1 MIMIAYAS
9 KYGTSEEVAKRIAE
23 SLQKKSGKEV
33 AGNPI
38 AEIADLGERE
48 AVIVVSRL
56 YDGGSLAD
64 AIAFGRNNAA
74 ALSRIATR
82 LFSVGQLGTELKDDE
97 EQPFELAE
105 FREKIGQSH
114 HTVFHGA
121 LSHSKLDRRD
131 RMTMKA
137 AGAREGDFRDW
148 DAIAAWVDTV
158 AKSVGRAAT

>member
-9 KYGTSEEVAKRIAE
+9 KYGTTEEVAKRIAQ

-33 AGNPI
+33 AVKPI
-38 AEIADLGERE
+38 AEIADLGKPE
-48 AVIVVSRL
+48 AVIVGSPL
-56 YDGGSLAD
+56 YHGGWLPEAV
-64 AIAFGRNNAA
+64 AFVHKNSAT
-74 ALSRIATR
+74 LSHIPTW
-82 LFSVGQLGTELKDDE
+82 LFSVGPLATELKDDE

-105 FREKIGQSH
+105 FREKIDPRH

-121 LSHSKLDRRD
+121 LKHSKLDRRD

-158 AKSVGRAAT
+158 AKSVRQGA